1 MTQYFIHIRGHLDK
15 RWGKV
20 LSGFDLTHEYTPTE
34 GPITI
39 VSGDV
44 VDQAALYG
52 LISRFQGLGI
62 ELISVQPNLKEE
74 NEDEK

>member
-1 MTQYFIHIRGHLDK
+1 MTQYFIHIRGHLDQ
-15 RWGKV
+15 RWEKV
-20 LSGFDLTHEYTPTE
+20 FSGYHLCHAYSPTD
-34 GPITI
+34 GPITV

-62 ELISVQPNLKEE
+62 ELISVQPNLEKEK
-74 NEDEK
+74 EDDK

>member
-15 RWGKV
+15 RWEKV
-20 LSGFDLTHEYTPTE
+20 LSGFDLIHEVTALD

-39 VSGDV
+39 VKGDV

-52 LISRFQGLGI
+52 LIRRFQGLGI
-62 ELISVQPNLKEE
+62 ELISVQPNLEQE
-74 NEDEK
+74 NEDDK